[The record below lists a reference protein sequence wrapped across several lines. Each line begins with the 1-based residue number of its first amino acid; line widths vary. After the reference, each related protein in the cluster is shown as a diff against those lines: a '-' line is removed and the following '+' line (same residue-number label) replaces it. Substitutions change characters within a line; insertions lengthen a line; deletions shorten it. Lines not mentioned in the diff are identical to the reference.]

1 MPAPGWPTSW
11 PPACGRRSPVP
22 KGTSTRR
29 RSWPSWRRPRPPAAD
44 GGRAVTGRAPNPPR
58 DAPVPVDCR
67 PVPVLDLRAPR
78 VVELGD
84 LRIAGGL
91 MLAAGVVRGFLHH
104 PPGIPCPLRLATGIP
119 CPLCGMT
126 TSVTATTHA
135 HLVQAIAANPAGPV
149 AVAAA
154 VVLLVLRR

>member
-1 MPAPGWPTSW
+1 M
-11 PPACGRRSPVP
+11 
-22 KGTSTRR
+22 
-29 RSWPSWRRPRPPAAD
+29 
-44 GGRAVTGRAPNPPR
+44 
-58 DAPVPVDCR
+58 
-67 PVPVLDLRAPR
+67 PVLDLRAPR

-154 VVLLVLRR
+154 VVLLVLRRAERVRVPGWAVPVGLALMWVFELFRFRIL